1 MNTPASLPTVASV
14 PSTKPNKTR
23 QPLTRKKKTAL
34 IASGVFLLLSGV
46 AFIGI
51 NYHVE
56 ETGDSFTVSVNL
68 APEADAAIILG
79 AAVHPN
85 GMLSGIL
92 QDRVDRGIQLYRA
105 KKVKKLLMSGD
116 HGEASYDEVTAMG
129 RYARQHGVPAEDI
142 FLDHAG
148 FTTYESM
155 YRARDVFQVKRAL
168 IVTQAFHISR
178 SVYIA
183 RSLGIEAWGVTSNLH
198 SYGGEDYFET
208 RELPA
213 RFKAFL
219 QINILHS
226 RPTYL
231 GPVIPITGDGRKTHD
246 RQL

>member
-1 MNTPASLPTVASV
+1 MNPSGVLPAA
-14 PSTKPNKTR
+14 PSIPSAKLRKTR
-23 QPLTRKKKTAL
+23 KPLTRKKKILL
-34 IASGVFLLLSGV
+34 IASLICLLASGIGFV
-46 AFIGI
+46 AI

-56 ETGDSFTVSVNL
+56 QTGDSFTVSVDR
-68 APEADAAIILG
+68 APEADAALILG
-79 AAVHPN
+79 AAVSPN

-92 QDRVDRGIQLYRA
+92 QDRMDRGIQLYRA
-105 KKVKKLLMSGD
+105 KKVKKLLLSGD

-129 RYARQHGVPAEDI
+129 RYARQHGVPSEDI

-168 IVTQAFHISR
+168 IVTQGFHLSR

-198 SYGGEDYFET
+198 SYGGENYFET

-213 RFKAFL
+213 RFKAFV
-219 QINILHS
+219 QVNIHS
-226 RPTYL
+226 HPTFL
-231 GPVIPITGDGRKTHD
+231 GPAIPISGDGRKTHD